1 MGCGPISQKERLKLI
16 SPIQVADTTC
26 EYRLLEGAHESFCFP
41 ISLWPPWSDAVM
53 LEPELTGEL
62 CKTLTLKWSDR
73 RLGEVLCNCWE
84 LKAIGPGSAKEATLD
99 HMLEFLDSW
108 EDHSKGLGFLSKHI
122 SVGLCVTLRTTKD
135 LLRYLTEKAGFNYF
149 MASHLS
155 QDCLERSFGIVRQA
169 GCANDHFTPA

>member
-1 MGCGPISQKERLKLI
+1 MVLTVLPNLLKYLSKKLPKKTQKARN
-16 SPIQVADTTC
+16 S
-26 EYRLLEGAHESFCFP
+26 YRSHRSIEE
-41 ISLWPPWSDAVM
+41 
-53 LEPELTGEL
+53 
-62 CKTLTLKWSDR
+62 KWCSTREVGSKPAGGRNNRSDR

-169 GCANDHFTPA
+169 GGANDHFTPA